1 MDGLSEAIEMAPIRI
16 RVTDGPPPAV
26 LIGPEGQETDLRPS
40 LERLVIDL
48 LPVGCFATFTV
59 RADVAEFSFP
69 VETVFREIDGASKL
83 PTADEIQGAFLS
95 AGMGQSPGAAVLE
108 LIRSRLQG

>member
-1 MDGLSEAIEMAPIRI
+1 MDGLSEPIPMAPIRI

-40 LERLVIDL
+40 LERLVVEI
-48 LPVGCFATFTV
+48 LPVGCFATITV
-59 RADVAEFSFP
+59 RADVAELDFP
-69 VETVFREIDGASKL
+69 VEKVFQVLEGHQL
-83 PTADEIQGAFLS
+83 PTADEIQSAFLS

-108 LIRSRLQG
+108 LVRQRLGG